1 MGEIIGIIN
10 QKGGVAKTTTSISL
24 AAALAQ
30 KGKKV
35 LIVDIDPQ
43 ANATTGLGINKTKL
57 TYSIRDV
64 LLNECEINEVILPTI
79 FENLD
84 ILPSNL
90 KLSKFEKQLAGETA
104 PEFILRRC
112 LDNIDVEYDV
122 IIIDSPP
129 TLGRLAYNV
138 IVASDS
144 VIIPVQ
150 TEYYAMEGVIDL
162 LDAIKEVED
171 KLYSETKIKG
181 VLLTMHD
188 KREKLTNE
196 VADIVKEYFTDKM
209 FKTIIPKNAL
219 VKRSAADGIPC
230 IIKYPDCPGSKA
242 YLQFTDEVLE
252 RLNE

>member
-1 MGEIIGIIN
+1 MTEVIGIIN
-10 QKGGVAKTTTSISL
+10 QKGGVAKTTTAINL
-24 AAALAQ
+24 TATLTQ

-35 LIVDIDPQ
+35 LLVDLDPQ
-43 ANATTGLGINKTKL
+43 ANATTGLGIDKTNL
-57 TYSIRDV
+57 NYSIRDV
-64 LLNECEINEVILPTI
+64 LLDECEIEEAIIPTDYK
-79 FENLD
+79 NLD

-90 KLSKFEKQLAGETA
+90 SLSKVEKQLAGETA
-104 PEFILRRC
+104 PEYILQRY
-112 LDNIDVEYDV
+112 LETIDENYDM

-138 IVASDS
+138 LVASDS

-150 TEYYAMEGVIDL
+150 TEYYAMEGVVDL

-171 KLYSETKIKG
+171 KLYSETEIKG

-196 VADIVKEYFTDKM
+196 VADLVKEFFTDKM
-209 FKTIIPKNAL
+209 FKTIIPRNAP

-230 IIKYPDCPGSKA
+230 VIKYPDSTGSIA
-242 YLQFTDEVLE
+242 YVKFTEEFLE
-252 RLNE
+252 RS